1 MPICGCACMRACV
14 RVTEGRRERGGGKEG
29 GLDYERMHIRACD
42 DVSWISLLS
51 DQEER
56 RRESEAEKE

>member
-1 MPICGCACMRACV
+1 MPICGCACMHACV
-14 RVTEGRRERGGGKEG
+14 RVTEGRRGGGKEG

-42 DVSWISLLS
+42 DVSWRSLLS